1 MGPANFAKHGDE
13 SQEGNRTMEQTRA
26 KYNQLIGDLRSDL
39 RPQREWCEGRGIF
52 MVIGHFVV
60 GVAGGTWLFSVY
72 YGVRMG
78 LALAFVL
85 AVLGGLLHLANL
97 GRPARAWKMMFQFRR
112 SWISRGFYGLSFFLA
127 GAFASL
133 VPMFFPGVPWASG
146 SAIAGIGNVLAFA
159 GMLIMIGYMGFV
171 YTASKGI
178 PFWNS
183 PLHPA
188 LYVAYAL
195 RGGIAGLLLTLA
207 VNGQDF
213 PSIANLLMLWI
224 VITAVVIAF
233 FGLEVHGAL
242 TTGNIAAQQS
252 VHELFAGRVAIYFY
266 GGTLLLGLAI
276 PGWLVWT
283 GLSGRLSLGAMALL
297 GLASAFGDFFM
308 KYSTIRAGVHLPV
321 WTHLAPNERRT
332 PKVPVSQIPAA
343 E

>member
-1 MGPANFAKHGDE
+1 M
-13 SQEGNRTMEQTRA
+13 NR
-26 KYNQLIGDLRSDL
+26 YDQLIADLRTDY

-60 GVAGGTWLFSVY
+60 GVAGGTWLFSLLY
-72 YGVRMG
+72 ANRMG
-78 LALAFVL
+78 LGLAFVL
-85 AVLGGLLHLANL
+85 AGLGGVLHLINL
-97 GRPARAWKMMFQFRR
+97 GRPARAWKMMLQFRK
-112 SWISRGFYGLSFFLA
+112 SWVSRGFFGLSFFLA
-127 GAFASL
+127 GAFLYL
-133 VPMFFPGVPWASG
+133 VPLFLPGVLWG
-146 SAIAGIGNVLAFA
+146 IDSAVATFGNALAIL

-207 VNGQDF
+207 ASGQGF
-213 PSIANLLMLWI
+213 PLIANLLLQWT
-224 VITAVVIAF
+224 VITAIVVVF

-242 TTGNIAAQQS
+242 TSGNAAAQQS

-276 PGWLVWT
+276 PAWLVWT
-283 GLSGRLSLGAMALL
+283 GLTGPLSVGAMALL
-297 GLASAFGDFFM
+297 AAASAIGDFFM
-308 KYSTIRAGVHLPV
+308 KFSTVKAGVYLPLV
-321 WTHLAPNERRT
+321 LPSRRH
-332 PKVPVSQIPAA
+332 AA
-343 E
+343 LS

>member
-1 MGPANFAKHGDE
+1 MGPAYFAKHGDE
-13 SQEGNRTMEQTRA
+13 SQEGNRTVEQTRA
-26 KYNQLIGDLRSDL
+26 KYNQLIRDLRSDL

-321 WTHLAPNERRT
+321 WTHVAPNECRT

>member
-1 MGPANFAKHGDE
+1 
-13 SQEGNRTMEQTRA
+13 MEQTRA
-26 KYNQLIGDLRSDL
+26 KYDQLIRDLRSDL

-60 GVAGGTWLFSVY
+60 GVAGGTWLFSLY

-85 AVLGGLLHLANL
+85 AVLGGFLHLANL

-127 GAFASL
+127 GAFAYL
-133 VPMFFPGVPWASG
+133 MPMFFPGALWASG
-146 SAIAGIGNVLAFA
+146 SAIAGIGNVLAFV

-195 RGGIAGLLLTLA
+195 RGGIAGLLLALA
-207 VNGQDF
+207 VNGQGF
-213 PSIANLLMLWI
+213 PSIANLLMLWT
-224 VITAVVIAF
+224 VITAIVIAF

-242 TTGNIAAQQS
+242 STGNIAAQQS

-266 GGTLLLGLAI
+266 GGTLLLGLAV
-276 PGWLVWT
+276 PAWLVWT
-283 GLSGRLSLGAMALL
+283 GLSGPLSLGAMALL

-321 WTHLAPNERRT
+321 WTHLAPNDRRT
-332 PKVPVSQIPAA
+332 PKIPVSQIPAA

>member
-1 MGPANFAKHGDE
+1 ME
-13 SQEGNRTMEQTRA
+13 STRA
-26 KYNQLIGDLRSDL
+26 KYDQLIQDLRSDL

-60 GVAGGTWLFSVY
+60 GVAGGTWLFSLF

-85 AVLGGLLHLANL
+85 AGVGGLLHLANL
-97 GRPARAWKMMFQFRR
+97 GRPARAWKMMLRFRR
-112 SWISRGFYGLSFFLA
+112 SWISRGFFGLSFFLV
-127 GAFASL
+127 GASL
-133 VPMFFPGVPWASG
+133 YLVPLFLPGVLWGSD
-146 SAIAGIGNVLAFA
+146 SAIAGIGNVLAII
-159 GMLIMIGYMGFV
+159 GMLTMIGYMGFV

-195 RGGIAGLLLTLA
+195 RGGAAGLLLALA
-207 VNGQDF
+207 VTGQAF
-213 PSIANLLMLWI
+213 ASLANLLMLWC
-224 VITAVVIAF
+224 VITAIVIMF

-242 TTGNIAAQQS
+242 NSGNAAAQQS

-276 PGWLVWT
+276 PAWLAWT
-283 GLSGRLSLGAMALL
+283 GLSGPLSLGAMALL
-297 GLASAFGDFFM
+297 GLASALGDFFM
-308 KYSTIRAGVHLPV
+308 KYSTIRAGVYLPV
-321 WTHLAPNERRT
+321 WTSLAPQR
-332 PKVPVSQIPAA
+332 
-343 E
+343 